1 MSSANIA
8 KTIAE
13 ETGAE
18 KLEFNSLHTVTKEQL
33 ENGENY
39 LSIMYKNVENLKT
52 AMQSK
57 EK

>member
-1 MSSANIA
+1 MIYDITSYQNA
-8 KTIAE
+8 KDT
-13 ETGAE
+13 
-18 KLEFNSLHTVTKEQL
+18 LCQLLNLTKEQL